1 MAIVKDR
8 EETLRSFHEDVR
20 SIALEPL
27 WVISANVNTV
37 EPTREVQP
45 WIWRWRDVRPRMIQA
60 GELMGVGHEGA
71 DRRVL
76 TMKNPS
82 NTRELGTSRTL
93 VSAVQMVYP
102 GEEAPTHRHTM
113 AALRFIIEGEGAKTI
128 VNGEPLTMEPGDFLL
143 TPSWTWHGHIH
154 QGAGPMLWLDVLDVP
169 FVRGLD
175 LGFYEEYSD
184 PPRVQPADRPIDD
197 NLRRYGA
204 GSLLPPPKAE
214 LSTPYSPLFSYK
226 WRQARETLARLAG
239 DDDSPYDGTAV
250 TYTNPFTGGPVMPT
264 INASLHLLRPG
275 QSGNAHR
282 HTSTTIY
289 YVAEGRGSSILEG
302 KRFDWEFG
310 DTFVVPNWC
319 WHEHTAVDGDAV
331 LFAADDSPMLK
342 AVDLLRE
349 QSFPDNDGHQVVT
362 ATCGV

>member
-1 MAIVKDR
+1 MAVVKDR
-8 EETLRSFHEDVR
+8 EEALQAFYQDVR
-20 SIALEPL
+20 GKALEPL
-27 WVISANVNTV
+27 WLISTSVNTD

-45 WIWRWRDVRPRMIQA
+45 WLWRWSEVRPRMIQA
-60 GELMGVGHEGA
+60 GELMGVGDEGA

-82 NTRELGTSRTL
+82 NKRGLGTSRTL

-102 GEEAPTHRHTM
+102 GERAPSHRHTP

-128 VNGEPLTMEPGDFLL
+128 VDGEPLTMEPGDFLL
-143 TPSWTWHGHIH
+143 TPSWAWHGHIH
-154 QGAGPMLWLDVLDVP
+154 EGAGPMLWLDVLDVP

-184 PPRVQPADRPIDD
+184 PPQVQPSERAVDD

-204 GSLLPPPKAE
+204 GSLLPGLQPEARK
-214 LSTPYSPLFSYK
+214 PYSPLFSYK
-226 WRQARETLARLAG
+226 WREARETLSRLASVEN
-239 DDDSPYDGTAV
+239 DAYNGTSI

-264 INASLHLLRPG
+264 INASLNLLRPG
-275 QSGNAHR
+275 QPSKAHR

-289 YVAEGRGSSILEG
+289 YVAEGRGTSVLEG
-302 KRFDWEFG
+302 KRFDWQFG

-319 WHEHTAVDGDAV
+319 WHEHAAVDRDAV
-331 LFAADDSPMLK
+331 LFAADDSPVLK

-349 QSFPDNDGHQVVT
+349 QPFPDNDGHQIPT
-362 ATCGV
+362 DTFGD